1 MRFAPPATPGV
12 GISSP
17 FHHQAPP
24 YDTIH
29 HSVNPLLPVLQERE
43 RGAPTRGGAVSMWFG
58 RSRVQD
64 RAADSDERGVT
75 DDASTRPSPTRPNDS
90 GPDPD
95 VASEHSGWVDD
106 NVLSTAGAD

>member
-29 HSVNPLLPVLQERE
+29 HSVNPLLPVPHERE
-43 RGAPTRGGAVSMWFG
+43 PGAPTRGGAVSMWFG

-64 RAADSDERGVT
+64 RAGDTDERGVI
-75 DDASTRPSPTRPNDS
+75 DDPSAHSPATRDADAA
-90 GPDPD
+90 PDAD
-95 VASEHSGWVDD
+95 AAAEHSGWVD
-106 NVLSTAGAD
+106 